1 MKMKNLMQFEVKTYQ
16 GNHNNVLAQSVINFL
31 NKEHH
36 SVSLNKKVK
45 YADMELTQFIN
56 TIAKD
61 LEARDLL
68 KEAS

>member
-1 MKMKNLMQFEVKTYQ
+1 MYYLMKWFFKKYKK
-16 GNHNNVLAQSVINFL
+16 QSVINFL

-68 KEAS
+68 KEASWSGL